1 MDNIACRRCHG
12 KIDAGMIRAPEN
24 IMINNNKV
32 TGNGIS
38 FVKNILV
45 DTLDIV
51 NSDGKSS

>member
-1 MDNIACRRCHG
+1 
-12 KIDAGMIRAPEN
+12 MIRAPEN

-38 FVKNILV
+38 FVENILV

-51 NSDGKSS
+51 NSDGKSRELGNVAAQ